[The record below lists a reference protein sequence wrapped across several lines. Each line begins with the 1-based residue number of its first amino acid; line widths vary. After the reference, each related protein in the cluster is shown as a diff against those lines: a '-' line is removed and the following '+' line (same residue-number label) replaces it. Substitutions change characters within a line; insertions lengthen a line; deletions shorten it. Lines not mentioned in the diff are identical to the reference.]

1 MLEKRSSIAPGRVL
15 LLKGKNLRTCCRRDN
30 SGSLAPPHQLLIPP
44 HDCCRGDPPRS
55 ISLRRGTAPS
65 RPPVFAQLSS

>member
-30 SGSLAPPHQLLIPP
+30 SGSPAPPRHLLMPP
-44 HDCCRGDPPRS
+44 TSAQRESIVFSYLPYSYLDLPP
-55 ISLRRGTAPS
+55 
-65 RPPVFAQLSS
+65 

>member
-30 SGSLAPPHQLLIPP
+30 SGSPAPPHQLLMPL
-44 HDCCRGDPPRS
+44 RGCYRGGPPRS
-55 ISLRRGTAPS
+55 ISQRRGTTLS
-65 RPPVFAQLSS
+65 RLSVFAQLSS